1 MRQSRLTLLRVFV
14 PFSLGYFF
22 SYLYRVV
29 NAIIAFDLVADI
41 GLTPADLGFL
51 TATYFLAFAAFQLP
65 LGVLL
70 DRYGSRRVVAILL
83 IFAAMGAF
91 VFARAESMVGLV
103 IGRALIGLGVSACLM
118 GAFTAFVLWFPRER
132 LPFIN
137 GMQMAAGG
145 MGMLSATA
153 PVERALQYTD
163 WRGVFMAL
171 SIMTLAVVVII
182 LFVVPERERESHQT
196 GLAEQLRGIAEIYG
210 SMRFWRIAPLSVMT
224 QSTFLAIQGLW
235 AGPWLRDV
243 AGLDSMS
250 VANVLFL
257 SASSMI
263 AGVFI
268 MGGVAERLG
277 RRGIHTATVM
287 LWGMLVFMITQA
299 FIARGSISL
308 TVPLWILFGFF
319 GPTGVLSYAILA
331 QKFPPH
337 LGGRA
342 NTCLNLF
349 VFVATFV
356 AQWGIGIVINRWP
369 AGPDNRYAMEGYEVA
384 FTVIIILQIVALLWY
399 VLSGVCHGTAVRRNR
414 GK

>member
-1 MRQSRLTLLRVFV
+1 MKQSRLTLLRVFV

-29 NAIIAFDLVADI
+29 NAIIASDLVADI
-41 GLTPADLGFL
+41 GLTPSDLGFL

-70 DRYGSRRVVAILL
+70 DRFGSRRVVAMLL
-83 IFAAMGAF
+83 IFAAAGACI
-91 VFARAESMVGLV
+91 FARAETMVELV

-118 GAFTAFVLWFPRER
+118 GAFTAFVLWFRRER

-153 PVERALQYTD
+153 PVERALQFTD
-163 WRGVFMAL
+163 WRGIFMAL

-182 LFVVPERERESHQT
+182 LLVVPERKGVSRPT
-196 GLAEQLRGIAEIYG
+196 GLTEQLRGIAEIY
-210 SMRFWRIAPLSVMT
+210 SSIHFWRIAPLSVMT

-243 AGLDSMS
+243 AGLDSLS

-257 SASSMI
+257 SAVSMI

-268 MGGVAERLG
+268 MGGIAERLG
-277 RRGIHTATVM
+277 RRGIRTATVM
-287 LWGMLVFMITQA
+287 LWGMIVFIMTQA
-299 FIARGSISL
+299 CIARGSTSL

-319 GPTGVLSYAILA
+319 GPTGVLTYAILA

-349 VFVATFV
+349 VFVATFI

-369 AGPDNRYAMEGYEVA
+369 VGPDNRYAVEGYEVA
-384 FTVIIILQIVALLWY
+384 FTVIIVFQIVALLWY
-399 VLSGVCHGTAVRRNR
+399 VVSGVRHGESAGRDH
-414 GK
+414 GQ